1 MHPNDTIEYQSALKD
16 NQALAERLS
25 KLNEL
30 VQREILPLM
39 KGLDS
44 SNIRMNKT
52 LALQIKKALMII
64 DNITD
69 K

>member
-16 NQALAERLS
+16 NQALARRLS
-25 KLNEL
+25 KLNDL

-39 KGLDS
+39 RGLDS

-64 DNITD
+64 ENITGE
-69 K
+69 

>member
-1 MHPNDTIEYQSALKD
+1 MHPNDTIEYQCVLKD
-16 NQALAERLS
+16 NQALARRLS
-25 KLNEL
+25 KLNDL

-39 KGLDS
+39 RGLDS

-64 DNITD
+64 ENITGE
-69 K
+69 